1 MVVIHY
7 GDWDWTAF
15 CGVEFHTVNCEHCAV
30 KLGEV
35 LASNRFCG
43 NWVSLDNT
51 RGMSFSGV
59 KLGVGVWDISIA
71 V

>member
-1 MVVIHY
+1 MGIGIRPHFVALNF
-7 GDWDWTAF
+7 TL
-15 CGVEFHTVNCEHCAV
+15 ESAV